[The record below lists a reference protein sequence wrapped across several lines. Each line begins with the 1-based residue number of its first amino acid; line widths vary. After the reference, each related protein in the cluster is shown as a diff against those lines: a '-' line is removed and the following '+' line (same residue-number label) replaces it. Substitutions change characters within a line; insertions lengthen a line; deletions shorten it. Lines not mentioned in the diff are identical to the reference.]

1 MDEFEASVL
10 SKIESLAKEVEKLKQ
25 WERPKQSE
33 TDTSALVGRLS
44 ELERRMN
51 ALSALEGKL
60 GSWNTGNPMID
71 QLLRVEQTV
80 ERMKVQQ
87 GFSKTL
93 ADTYYLGKTAKA
105 ADSDKL
111 DGVDS
116 TGFVNTTEAQSIA
129 GIKTFSSIP
138 VLPASNPTTDNQAV
152 RKAYTDTTFLAVT
165 AKAAGSDVTTG
176 TDDTKYVTSK
186 AIQDSFGFT
195 AVGRAILDDATLS
208 DQRNTLNLKLAPL
221 ATLSDDQ
228 ATNITPTNPS
238 GFLLFR
244 LLGSTNYGLVSY
256 DAVSG
261 TAYISLMIGGA
272 NVAVRTGILSGTTGT
287 DGKFTVSAHTDGK
300 IYFENRLGSNVYIGY
315 VAI

>member
-1 MDEFEASVL
+1 MSDFDGKV
-10 SKIESLAKEVEKLKQ
+10 IERLKRLEREVERLQVK
-25 WERPKQSE
+25 ERPVVIADHGNLTGLGDNDHPQYLLTTGKAADSDKLDGNDS
-33 TDTSALVGRLS
+33 TAFATSTHNHDTA
-44 ELERRMN
+44 
-51 ALSALEGKL
+51 
-60 GSWNTGNPMID
+60 
-71 QLLRVEQTV
+71 
-80 ERMKVQQ
+80 
-87 GFSKTL
+87 
-93 ADTYYLGKTAKA
+93 YLGITAKA

-116 TGFVNTTEAQSIA
+116 TGFVNTTAAQTVA

-138 VLPASNPTTDNQAV
+138 VLPASDPTTDNQAV
-152 RKAYTDTTFLAVT
+152 RKAYADTTFLAVT

-208 DQRNTLNLKLAPL
+208 DQRRTLDLKLT
-221 ATLSDDQ
+221 TLSVLNDDS
-228 ATNITPTNPS
+228 ATSITPTNIQ
-238 GFLLFR
+238 GFLLLR
-244 LLGSTNYGLVSY
+244 TAGNGVMALATY
-256 DAVSG
+256 DAQSG
-261 TAYISLMIGGA
+261 TAYCGLMAGTA

-300 IYFENRLGSNVYIGY
+300 IYFENRLGSNAYIGY